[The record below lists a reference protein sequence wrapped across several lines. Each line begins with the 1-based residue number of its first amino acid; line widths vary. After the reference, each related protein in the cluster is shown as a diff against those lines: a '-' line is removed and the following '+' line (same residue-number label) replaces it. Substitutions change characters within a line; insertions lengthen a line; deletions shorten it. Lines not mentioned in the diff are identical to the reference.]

1 MACCGPEGINV
12 DFKKEKYKEIILKID
27 KNTLKFLPN
36 VNDGIFAL
44 QNIQSKEDTPE
55 VLQLKGEIIDLEN
68 MIKSNDVK
76 VEKLNSKIQE
86 IDNKINAMNK
96 ILNVDIS
103 EREYLNELASKIS
116 VPQNDM

>member
-1 MACCGPEGINV
+1 MACCGPEGKKIDFTKDKFKDINLNV
-12 DFKKEKYKEIILKID
+12 DKA
-27 KNTLKFLPN
+27 NLKFDTE
-36 VNDGIFAL
+36 VNDGIFTLVNVQA
-44 QNIQSKEDTPE
+44 NEDTPE
-55 VLQLKGEIIDLEN
+55 VLKLKGEIIDIDN

-76 VEKLNSKIQE
+76 MKKLNSKIQE